1 MPSATT
7 GTAPLLHW
15 GVATLA
21 LAGQRESGDLHLVK
35 AVDGGAVVAVVDGL
49 GHGEEAA
56 FAAKTAVGTLERYVH
71 EPTLSVLQRCHE
83 ALKGTRGVV
92 LSLASFDS
100 TRGTMTRLGVGNV
113 EGVLQHSDWSERSSL
128 FTHDSRCGIACY
140 VMATV

>member
-1 MPSATT
+1 MPRTKT

-35 AVDGGAVVAVVDGL
+35 PVDGGALVAVVDGL

-56 FAAKTAVGTLERYVH
+56 FAAKTAVGALERYGH
-71 EPTLSVLQRCHE
+71 EPPLSVLQRCHE
-83 ALKGTRGVV
+83 ALIGTRGVV

-100 TRGTMTRLGVGNV
+100 ARGTFQPRRQRLRYPRHQ
-113 EGVLQHSDWSERSSL
+113 EG
-128 FTHDSRCGIACY
+128 
-140 VMATV
+140 